1 MRPFLVLVMAA
12 AFLVTGVS
20 HGWPAEE
27 ISKKPEAR
35 EKATFAG
42 GCFWCVESFFDKTP
56 GVISTTSGYTGGEID
71 NPSYEQVSSGQSG
84 HTEAVELVYDSS
96 QVTYAKLLDTFW
108 KNIDPTQTDGQFQDR
123 GTQYRSA
130 VFYHNEDQ
138 RREAEAYKAKLEASG
153 KYTQP
158 IVTEIVPAADF
169 YPAEDYHQ
177 NYHQKNPLA
186 YKLYS
191 MASGREEYVRKNKSE
206 E

>member
-1 MRPFLVLVMAA
+1 MKPFLTLVITGT
-12 AFLVTGVS
+12 FLLAGVS
-20 HGWPAEE
+20 SGWPAEE
-27 ISKKPEAR
+27 VSKKPEVH

-56 GVISTTSGYTGGEID
+56 GVISTTSGYTGGKIN

-84 HTEAVELVYDSS
+84 HTEAVELVFDPS
-96 QVTYAKLLDTFW
+96 QVSYAKLLDTFW
-108 KNIDPTQTDGQFQDR
+108 KNIDPTQKDGQFQDR
-123 GTQYRSA
+123 GTQYRTA
-130 VFYHNEDQ
+130 VFYHSEEQ
-138 RREAEAYKAKLEASG
+138 KRQAEAYKTKLEESG
-153 KYTQP
+153 KYAEP

-191 MASGREEYVRKNKSE
+191 MASGREEYVRKNKPE

>member
-1 MRPFLVLVMAA
+1 MRHFLTLVITGTFMLA
-12 AFLVTGVS
+12 GVS
-20 HGWPAEE
+20 SGWPAEE
-27 ISKKPEAR
+27 IPKKTAVH

-56 GVISTTSGYTGGEID
+56 GVISTTSGYTGGKIN

-84 HTEAVELVYDSS
+84 HTEAVELVFDPS
-96 QVTYAKLLDTFW
+96 QVSYAKLLDTFW
-108 KNIDPTQTDGQFQDR
+108 KNIDPTQADGQFQDR
-123 GTQYRSA
+123 GTQYRTA
-130 VFYHNEDQ
+130 VFYHGEEQ
-138 RREAEAYKAKLEASG
+138 KREAEAYKAKLEASG

-158 IVTEIVPAADF
+158 IVTEIAPAADF

-191 MASGREEYVRKNKSE
+191 MASGREEYVRKNKSKE
-206 E
+206 

>member
-56 GVISTTSGYTGGEID
+56 GVISTTSGYTGGKID

-123 GTQYRSA
+123 GTQYRTA